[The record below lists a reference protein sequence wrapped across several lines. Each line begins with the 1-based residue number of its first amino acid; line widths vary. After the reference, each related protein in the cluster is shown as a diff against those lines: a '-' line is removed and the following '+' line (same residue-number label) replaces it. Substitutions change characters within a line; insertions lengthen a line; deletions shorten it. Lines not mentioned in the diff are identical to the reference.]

1 MHIRI
6 LFSILFSCSIWFQA
20 TTVQAQPPKAPQT
33 LQWRPDKKLNWNHF
47 QATSDPSSAYHA
59 LSSTGISL
67 SATSKIFRDDIEV
80 DFKIYCFF
88 NPQESWVKSG
98 KHSPALLA
106 HEQLHFDIAEVF
118 TRKLRK
124 QLNNIRFHHRDYQQQ
139 IDETFEALLD
149 EMDDIHTRYDRETEH
164 GINATSQ
171 AKWNHMVQKK
181 LSKR

>member
-6 LFSILFSCSIWFQA
+6 LFSILICCWVCLQTIP
-20 TTVQAQPPKAPQT
+20 VQAQPPEATQT
-33 LQWRPDKKLNWNHF
+33 LRWRPDKKLNWNHF
-47 QATSDPSSAYHA
+47 RAASDPDSEFHA

-80 DFKIYCFF
+80 DFQIYCFF
-88 NPQESWVKSG
+88 NPQESWVKSD
-98 KHSPALLA
+98 KHSAALLA

-118 TRKLRK
+118 TRKLKR
-124 QLNNIRFHHRDYQQQ
+124 QLNSIRFHPRDYQQQ
-139 IDETFEALLD
+139 IDEVFESLLE
-149 EMDDIHTRYDRETEH
+149 EMDEIHNRYDRETEH
-164 GINATSQ
+164 GINATAQ